1 MANKLSKTRPIDK
14 PYAIYEGHGFTWH
27 ILKTYKTPASEK
39 KDRYARWFTAAKSA
53 MSYDEFE
60 YGDAYTLDIKMNGRL
75 VWASEAWIDQYG
87 L

>member
-1 MANKLSKTRPIDK
+1 MANKLAKSRPIDT
-14 PYAIYEGHGFTWH
+14 PYAIFEGNGFTWH

-39 KDRYARWFTAAKSA
+39 KDPYARWFTAAKSA

-60 YGDAYTLDIKMNGRL
+60 YGDAYALDIKTYGRCT
-75 VWASEAWIDQYG
+75 WASEAWVDQYG

>member
-1 MANKLSKTRPIDK
+1 MANKLAKSRPLDK

-27 ILKTYKTPASEK
+27 ILKTYKTAASEK
-39 KDRYARWFTAAKSA
+39 KDPYARWFTAAKSA

-60 YGDAYTLDIKMNGRL
+60 YGDAYALDIKMNGRL
-75 VWASEAWIDQYG
+75 VWASEAWIEQYG